1 MDDAPLKKQR
11 GGRKRSGAAP
21 PDASPKRPRT
31 APPSAPPAQTAVA
44 PPTEPERKKTK
55 KEKKRER
62 KAAAAL
68 AAVPAAPS
76 DPAEAA
82 LRSARADSIAS
93 GRRIFVGHLAQTCTE
108 AELRSALAACGEVAA
123 VDMLTRKP
131 KPSREADDDADT
143 AEPATGRFKGA
154 AFVDF
159 VDASAAAA
167 ALALGTLA
175 VCGKEAVLR
184 PAKAAPAEGAAR
196 PAPAAGSPGPSVF
209 VSGLPLDASRAQ
221 IREAFGGCGE
231 VKRVKL
237 LSPAE
242 GVGARAF
249 VDFHTTAHAG
259 AAVALMGSQVLGRRV
274 AVAYSV
280 KTGGGGAV
288 AAGGGGFAPPKK
300 RKAFQGV
307 HRPACRCPKCLGV

>member
-1 MDDAPLKKQR
+1 MKKQR
-11 GGRKRSGAAP
+11 GGRKRSNAAFAP

-31 APPSAPPAQTAVA
+31 APPSPRRCHQLLSHRP
-44 PPTEPERKKTK
+44 EPERKKTK

-68 AAVPAAPS
+68 AAAPAAPS

-82 LRSARADSIAS
+82 LRSARADAIAS

-123 VDMLTRKP
+123 IDMLTRKP

-143 AEPATGRFKGA
+143 APTTGRFKGA

-167 ALALGTLA
+167 ALALGSLA

-184 PAKAAPAEGAAR
+184 PAKAAPAAGVAR
-196 PAPAAGSPGPSVF
+196 PAPAAGAPGPSVF

-242 GVGARAF
+242 GIGARAF
-249 VDFHTTAHAG
+249 VEFHPIAHAG

-280 KTGGGGAV
+280 KTGGGGG
-288 AAGGGGFAPPKK
+288 AGGGGFAPPKK

>member
-1 MDDAPLKKQR
+1 MDAPLKKVR

-31 APPSAPPAQTAVA
+31 APPSAPPAQIAVA

-68 AAVPAAPS
+68 AAAPAAPS

-82 LRSARADSIAS
+82 LRSARADAIAS

-108 AELRSALAACGEVAA
+108 AELRSALVAFGEVAA

-131 KPSREADDDADT
+131 KPSRDAADD
-143 AEPATGRFKGA
+143 AEPDAPTTGRFKGA

-159 VDASAAAA
+159 VDASSAAA
-167 ALALGTLA
+167 ALALGSLA

-196 PAPAAGSPGPSVF
+196 PAPAAGAPGPSVF

-237 LSPAE
+237 LSPVE
-242 GVGARAF
+242 GIGARAF

>member
-1 MDDAPLKKQR
+1 M
-11 GGRKRSGAAP
+11 
-21 PDASPKRPRT
+21 
-31 APPSAPPAQTAVA
+31 
-44 PPTEPERKKTK
+44 
-55 KEKKRER
+55 
-62 KAAAAL
+62 
-68 AAVPAAPS
+68 
-76 DPAEAA
+76 
-82 LRSARADSIAS
+82 
-93 GRRIFVGHLAQTCTE
+93 
-108 AELRSALAACGEVAA
+108 
-123 VDMLTRKP
+123 
-131 KPSREADDDADT
+131 
-143 AEPATGRFKGA
+143 TGRFKGA

-159 VDASAAAA
+159 VDASSAAA
-167 ALALGTLA
+167 ALALGSLA

-196 PAPAAGSPGPSVF
+196 PAPAAGAPGPSVF

-237 LSPAE
+237 RSPAE
-242 GVGARAF
+242 GIGARAF

-280 KTGGGGAV
+280 KTGGGGGGG